1 MNNNKDKR
9 IVFIFVE
16 AIILFLIIN
25 NFFNIAL
32 VPAIIIN
39 IILIFFMFVFYWFFY
54 YNKVNNGIGNFFMSK
69 RLNDSIETNID
80 YFREIINKYSIGEL
94 CFLDG
99 YDINIPKDLIAIILK
114 LKLKKVI
121 DIIDDK
127 IVVNNYKVDL
137 KESEKYLLNSICD
150 GKIVLKDDLELK
162 KIVKQELVNDKI
174 LMNKSNNSS
183 FRNKLLLFV
192 VIGFIVLMLSLLVIS
207 KFNLEFTLE
216 DNLIKIITILF
227 FVLLFISIVISII
240 ESVGHNFSIKLTEEG
255 KEIKVRLNGLKNYLQ
270 EFSVID
276 KRKIDELLLYE
287 DYLIYSVMFNLNKDI
302 IDSYKNLIVI
312 KEELYLEEK

>member
-1 MNNNKDKR
+1 MNEKDKKGL
-9 IVFIFVE
+9 FIIVE

-25 NFFNIAL
+25 NFFNIDL

-39 IILIFFMFVFYWFFY
+39 IILIFIMFAFYWFLY
-54 YNKVNNGIGNFFMSK
+54 NNKVNNSIGNFFMSK

-99 YDINIPKDLIAIILK
+99 YDIDYPKDAIAILLK

-121 DIIDDK
+121 NIIDNK
-127 IVVNNYKVDL
+127 IVINNYNINL
-137 KESEKYLLNSICD
+137 KESEKYIVNSIKD
-150 GKIVLKDDLELK
+150 GKIILEDDLKLK
-162 KIVKQELVNDKI
+162 KIIKQELVNDKI

-183 FRNKLLLFV
+183 FRNKLFLFV
-192 VIGFIVLMLSLLVIS
+192 VISFIVLMISFLLIPKS
-207 KFNLEFTLE
+207 NLDSTLE
-216 DNLIKIITILF
+216 EDLMTIITILF
-227 FVLLFISIVISII
+227 FVLVFISIVISII
-240 ESVGHNFSIKLTEEG
+240 ESVGHNFSIKLTKEG